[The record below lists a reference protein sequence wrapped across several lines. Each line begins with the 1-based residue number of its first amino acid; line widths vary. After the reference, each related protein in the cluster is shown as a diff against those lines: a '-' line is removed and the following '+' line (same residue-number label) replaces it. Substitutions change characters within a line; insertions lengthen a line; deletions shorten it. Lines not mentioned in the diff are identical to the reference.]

1 LPDQIV
7 LNEQTSTEFEA
18 IVDFGTA
25 KMRLLISIYNWRISF
40 PKETIYVALADV
52 TACFRVHRIA
62 ADLTGA
68 FGFVADGM
76 YFVVNSHVFGSNT
89 SCSSW
94 EPFRQAIQVLMRIYL
109 EQTDLIKNH
118 AELLSLLKWDDLVLA
133 ASQSMPPAVPCT
145 LNQGVLNH
153 NGNVI
158 ATNGNIY
165 VDDILGVG
173 VSKDYVNKLLAA
185 TIEAIFTVCGE
196 PQIDIRQ
203 CPLSLEK
210 WLEMMIGPTQIVF
223 GLYVNTNKMTIGITQ
238 EYREQVKSMLNDN
251 WTSKCRFFR
260 AGDMQKLVG
269 KIARLG
275 EGAPWIFK
283 LMSHICTSLAFALQ
297 NNKTLLKASSHKFR
311 SLIFAVSA
319 KAICWQSS

>member
-1 LPDQIV
+1 
-7 LNEQTSTEFEA
+7 
-18 IVDFGTA
+18 
-25 KMRLLISIYNWRISF
+25 M
-40 PKETIYVALADV
+40 
-52 TACFRVHRIA
+52 
-62 ADLTGA
+62 DLVEKHT
-68 FGFVADGM
+68 
-76 YFVVNSHVFGSNT
+76 
-89 SCSSW
+89 
-94 EPFRQAIQVLMRIYL
+94 
-109 EQTDLIKNH
+109 
-118 AELLSLLKWDDLVLA
+118 ELLSLLKWDDLFA
-133 ASQSMPPAVPCT
+133 ASQSITPAVPCA
-145 LNQGVLNH
+145 LNQGVLDH
-153 NGNVI
+153 NGNII
-158 ATNGNIY
+158 ATDGNIY
-165 VDDILGVG
+165 VDDILSAGVP
-173 VSKDYVNKLLAA
+173 KDYVNKLLAA